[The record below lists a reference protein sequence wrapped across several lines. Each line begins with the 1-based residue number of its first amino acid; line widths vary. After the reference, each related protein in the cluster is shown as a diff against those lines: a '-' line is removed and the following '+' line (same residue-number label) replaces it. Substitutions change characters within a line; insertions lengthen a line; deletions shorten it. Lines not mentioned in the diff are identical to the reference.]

1 MKNLLNK
8 VLVVAMSVAC
18 TGLLLGCGQT
28 TSKISD
34 EEAEF
39 EREMDESD
47 ISEDEE
53 DTAEEEPDTA
63 EEETE
68 ATEEES
74 ETTEEEKEKKEMSTE
89 KAQENTLI
97 TEYIWQASGDSSL
110 IVCKKDGSFKYYQ
123 SADELND
130 NYYEGTYEFYM
141 GKDAVSYITTELS
154 AYGVTKEELEGV
166 FDRNEQYEES
176 NFVIFVL
183 NNEACIID
191 GENQVESPYQT
202 PYFGFY
208 LEDDGVPYLDIA
220 NMNTGNYHLFVGK

>member
-28 TSKISD
+28 PSKISD
-34 EEAEF
+34 EEVEF
-39 EREMDESD
+39 EREMDEND

-53 DTAEEEPDTA
+53 DTAEEEPDIA

-68 ATEEES
+68 A
-74 ETTEEEKEKKEMSTE
+74 TEEEKEKKEMSTE

-141 GKDAVSYITTELS
+141 GEDAVTYITTDLS
-154 AYGVTKEELEGV
+154 AYGVTRKELEGV
-166 FDRNEQYEES
+166 FDRNEQYSES

-183 NNEACIID
+183 NNEACIVD
-191 GENQVESPYQT
+191 GENIVDSPYQT

-208 LEDDGVPYLDIA
+208 LEEDGVPYLDIA
-220 NMNTGNYHLFVGK
+220 NMNTGNYNLFVGK